1 MADATDLKSVADE
14 AYGFKSRSGYQ
25 RFRLLPRR
33 GGPLEN
39 VTREVFLMKRLFLL
53 ILLVSGAL
61 DLAALRTGDK
71 AVELPRLKFINGVQT
86 PVALPLKQNVL
97 RVITFV
103 LTRARGAE
111 GTVGMLTALDRMYRG
126 RVRQIVVTPDPESD
140 ALSLRGA
147 LRNSGV
153 AFGLDSSRRITLQ
166 YMGGSLLYPKSFVI
180 DPEGVIIWSGETVD
194 LGEMLQDYFA
204 GTFDRKAAEKT
215 APMLEE
221 LQTLLRESS
230 EPRMRALVNKIFE
243 LSPAHPGAL
252 RIRLFSLENSGRIPQ
267 AWELL
272 EERLKAAPGTG
283 RLYFTAIDFI
293 SRYAYFRPR
302 LGGVLKNFAARIRD
316 PQLRCA
322 MAWELLQRFQY
333 DLTALEYA
341 CRLLGETPPADAGL
355 GRLWYAAKARTA
367 YLTGDLSGAVR
378 FQKSASRSGQGK
390 DPMLEYFEGAAKL
403 GTKRP

>member
-1 MADATDLKSVADE
+1 
-14 AYGFKSRSGYQ
+14 
-25 RFRLLPRR
+25 
-33 GGPLEN
+33 
-39 VTREVFLMKRLFLL
+39 
-53 ILLVSGAL
+53 
-61 DLAALRTGDK
+61 
-71 AVELPRLKFINGVQT
+71 
-86 PVALPLKQNVL
+86 
-97 RVITFV
+97 
-103 LTRARGAE
+103 
-111 GTVGMLTALDRMYRG
+111 
-126 RVRQIVVTPDPESD
+126 
-140 ALSLRGA
+140 
-147 LRNSGV
+147 
-153 AFGLDSSRRITLQ
+153 
-166 YMGGSLLYPKSFVI
+166 MGGSLLYPKSFVI

>member
-1 MADATDLKSVADE
+1 MADATDLKSVADK
-14 AYGFKSRSGYQ
+14 AYGFKSRSGYH
-25 RFRLLPRR
+25 RFCPFPRGR
-33 GGPLEN
+33 GCGN
-39 VTREVFLMKRLFLL
+39 VTCEVLLMKRLFLL
-53 ILLVSGAL
+53 FLLVLGAL
-61 DLAALRTGDK
+61 DLAALKPGDK

-86 PVALPLKQNVL
+86 PLALPLKQDVL
-97 RVITFV
+97 RVVTFV

-111 GTVGMLTALDRMYRG
+111 GTVGMLTALQRMYGSRL
-126 RVRQIVVTPDPESD
+126 RQTVVTPDPESD

-166 YMGGSLLYPKSFVI
+166 YMAGSLLYPKSFVI
-180 DPEGVIIWSGETVD
+180 DPDGVIIWSGETVD
-194 LGEMLQDYFA
+194 LGEMLQEYFS
-204 GTFDRKAAEKT
+204 GKFDRKVAEKI

-221 LQTLLRESS
+221 LQTLLRETS
-230 EPRMRALVNKIFE
+230 EPKMRALVNKIFE

-252 RIRLFSLENSGRIPQ
+252 RIRLFSLENSSRIPQ

-272 EERLKAAPGTG
+272 EERLKAAPRTG

-302 LGGVLKNFAARIRD
+302 LGGVLKTFAAQVSD

-322 MAWELLQRFQY
+322 MAWELLHRFQY
-333 DLTALEYA
+333 DLTALESA

-355 GRLWYAAKARTA
+355 RSLWYAAKARTA
-367 YLTGDLSGAVR
+367 YLTGDLDGAVK
-378 FQKSASRSGQGK
+378 FQKSASRPGQGK
-390 DPMLEYFEGAAKL
+390 DPMLEYFQGAAKL
-403 GTKRP
+403 GRKRP